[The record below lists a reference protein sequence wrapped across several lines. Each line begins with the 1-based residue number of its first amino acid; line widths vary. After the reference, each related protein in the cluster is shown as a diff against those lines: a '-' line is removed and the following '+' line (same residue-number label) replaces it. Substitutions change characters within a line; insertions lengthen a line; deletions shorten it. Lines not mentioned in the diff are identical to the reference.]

1 MNRTIGLIS
10 TNYSVPGFGS
20 VTEVRPAAS
29 IPVRQGA
36 TACSTL
42 L

>member
-20 VTEVRPAAS
+20 VTEVRRQRAS
-29 IPVRQGA
+29 RSAGA

>member
-29 IPVRQGA
+29 IRSAGA

>member
-29 IPVRQGA
+29 M
-36 TACSTL
+36 S
-42 L
+42 